1 MKDREVRCIYYD
13 YEGNCLKGIEGTFW
27 DACQTCNKYKPV
39 KGGAPARKNLKRQ
52 KMEKIQNRDIKR
64 MLNDYKN

>member
-13 YEGNCLKGIEGTFW
+13 YEGSCLKGREGTFW

-39 KGGAPARKNLKRQ
+39 KGGAPARKNLK
-52 KMEKIQNRDIKR
+52 
-64 MLNDYKN
+64 

>member
-13 YEGNCLKGIEGTFW
+13 YEGNCLKGREGTFW
-27 DACQTCNKYKPV
+27 DACQTCNKYKPA

-52 KMEKIQNRDIKR
+52 KMEKIQKRDIKR